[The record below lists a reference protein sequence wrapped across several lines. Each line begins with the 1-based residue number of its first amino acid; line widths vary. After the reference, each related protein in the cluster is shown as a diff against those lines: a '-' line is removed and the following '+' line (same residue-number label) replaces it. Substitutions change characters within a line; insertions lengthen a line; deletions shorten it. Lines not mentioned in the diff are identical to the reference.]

1 MISIHALRVEGD
13 YRMALSYHTFC
24 KFLSTPS
31 GWRATCSRGSSPA
44 DLSQFLSTPSGWRAT
59 RDHKHDRVCCE
70 ISIHALR
77 VEGDMTQAYSPNKP
91 CISIH
96 ALRVEGDRL
105 LKQAGRFFVFIS
117 IHALRVEGDLHEPLG
132 VKHVTII
139 SIHALRVEG
148 DLPEVLALLVTLFLF
163 LSTPSGWRAT

>member
-1 MISIHALRVEGD
+1 
-13 YRMALSYHTFC
+13 
-24 KFLSTPS
+24 
-31 GWRATCSRGSSPA
+31 
-44 DLSQFLSTPSGWRAT
+44 
-59 RDHKHDRVCCE
+59 
-70 ISIHALR
+70 
-77 VEGDMTQAYSPNKP
+77 MTQAYSPNKP

-148 DLPEVLALLVTLFLF
+148 DW
-163 LSTPSGWRAT
+163 S